1 MCFRCDSCGKVRWKP
16 VIVATRLRAKTYPAR
31 TYVHK
36 GEKVEDNGGQGLE
49 TAESGRYCIHCAPG
63 MPRA

>member
-16 VIVATRLRAKTYPAR
+16 VIVATRLRGVVYPAR
-31 TYVHK
+31 TYVLK

-49 TAESGRYCIHCAPG
+49 TDKSGRYCEACAVG